1 MGPIERSAAH
11 VGGCLGGQPRADE
24 PCLEVHGNLR
34 LSADMANTDG
44 RTLGEVLRDARVAAD
59 LTLRDLAK
67 KLAITASYISDIE
80 NDRRVPS
87 EDVLERIASEL
98 KLKFDE
104 LMARAG
110 RVGDQ
115 AEKYMKRH
123 PSAGVL
129 FRRISERRLPEED
142 LKRLLTQVE
151 EMGTK
156 KGT

>member
-1 MGPIERSAAH
+1 
-11 VGGCLGGQPRADE
+11 
-24 PCLEVHGNLR
+24 
-34 LSADMANTDG
+34 MANTDG

-67 KLAITASYISDIE
+67 KLAITPSYISDIE

-142 LKRLLTQVE
+142 LRKLLTQVE